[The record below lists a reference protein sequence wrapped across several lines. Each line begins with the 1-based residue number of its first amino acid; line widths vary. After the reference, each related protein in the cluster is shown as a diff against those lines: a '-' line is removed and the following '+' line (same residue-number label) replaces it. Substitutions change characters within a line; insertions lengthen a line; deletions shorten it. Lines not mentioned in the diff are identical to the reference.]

1 MEIVAWLK
9 TRILRNKFFPRTDA
23 VLPLQAKKVKSMTYQ
38 TNFDAT
44 TLRTRIVVYVR
55 LLFLPQKFCQLY
67 VIRALY
73 VYQILEFKK
82 EKY

>member
-1 MEIVAWLK
+1 MFLK
-9 TRILRNKFFPRTDA
+9 LDLLSEQVPIATYIL
-23 VLPLQAKKVKSMTYQ
+23 S
-38 TNFDAT
+38 

-73 VYQILEFKK
+73 VYQILKFKK
-82 EKY
+82 E